1 MTRRGLELKRE
12 NFHFWA
18 MLSFTA
24 CVFLMGGGA
33 RGDVQSL
40 ILLRPIAAIFLALG
54 LWHISWDEIARL
66 RGLFLIGL
74 ACLVLVLIH
83 LIPLPPSL
91 WQSLP
96 GRDLVMEIDRAAGLG
111 AVWRPLTLTPAAT
124 WNAAYA
130 LLIPVTALVLLSR
143 LSRTQ
148 LAAMVPVLLT
158 LGFFSGLLGLA
169 QAVGPMNSPL
179 YLYRITNNGLAVGL
193 FANRNHQA
201 VLLAALLPMLAIYA
215 SVGLETVEKQR
226 FRFWLALGGAIMI
239 IPLLLATGSRAGLV
253 VGGVGLLAMF
263 VIYRRPADLRPAKR
277 KTVKFDL
284 RIIIAAVITSLLG
297 VLIFFLSRAQ
307 AVHRLM
313 EGSASDDLRFAVWP
327 AILDMGWKYFPV
339 GSGIGSFVEAFQID
353 EPYETLRATYL
364 NHAHNDWLEVF
375 MTGGLPA
382 VFILIAVILA
392 WGWRAFALVRAG
404 ENDRTA
410 VGLARLGAT
419 VTAVLAAASVT
430 DYPLR
435 TPILALVFVTAA
447 VWMMQ
452 KPRLR

>member
-1 MTRRGLELKRE
+1 VTRRGLELKRE

-40 ILLRPIAAIFLALG
+40 ILLRPIAAVFLALG
-54 LWHISWDEIARL
+54 LWHISWDEITRL

-74 ACLVLVLIH
+74 ACLALVLIH

-130 LLIPVTALVLLSR
+130 LLIPITALVLLSR

-148 LAAMVPVLLT
+148 LAAMVPVLLV
-158 LGFFSGLLGLA
+158 LGFISGLLGLA

-201 VLLAALLPMLAIYA
+201 VLLATLLPMLAVYA
-215 SVGLETVEKQR
+215 SVGMETIEKQR

-239 IPLLLATGSRAGLV
+239 IPLLLATGSRAGLI
-253 VGGVGLLAMF
+253 VGAVGLLAMLL
-263 VIYRRPADLRPAKR
+263 IYRRPANLRPAKR
-277 KTVKFDL
+277 KTVKVDP
-284 RIIIAAVITSLLG
+284 RIIIATVVAAILG
-297 VLIFFLSRAQ
+297 VLIFFLSRAE
-307 AVHRLM
+307 AVNRLLDSNTTD
-313 EGSASDDLRFAVWP
+313 ELRFAVWP
-327 AILDMGWKYFPV
+327 AIMDMGWKYFPV
-339 GSGIGSFVEAFQID
+339 GSGFGSFVEAFQID
-353 EPYETLRATYL
+353 EPYETLRATYM
-364 NHAHNDWLEVF
+364 NHAHNDWLEIF

-382 VFILIAVILA
+382 LLILFAAIFA
-392 WGWRAFALVRAG
+392 WGWRALALVRTG
-404 ENDRTA
+404 ENDKA
-410 VGLARLGAT
+410 EIGLARLGAT
-419 VTAVLAAASVT
+419 VIAILAAASVA